1 MIARAAPPL
10 FRAYCVVTQMRLLIL
25 SLFLI
30 AAAVPT
36 FAQCDAVRAEVRV
49 AADVDA
55 ARIATMPLP
64 ATVESLRN
72 FPAPRPLPQ
81 QHRVDPVETT
91 TYSVTATLLE
101 YTGGGDDDRQIV
113 LADEA
118 GRTIIATIPGAPC
131 AGGGPFATAIE
142 RARAEFDS
150 RFPSSGAFGPA
161 GVPVEISGIG
171 FFDFL
176 QEQRGL
182 APNGFAL
189 RPVTSINFAPLV
201 PPLPPRR
208 RRALGV
214 PITCPR
220 PTLSINLSRSSACT
234 GDSVVISWQAS
245 DPKALVTIDQLGAN
259 FPASGSAT
267 VAVTQ
272 PRVYSGHAV
281 GACGSGP
288 EATAVLS
295 ILPLPSAT
303 LSSNAS
309 SVPQGS
315 SATLTL
321 FTANATLWTLTSSL
335 GNPLSVTSGTT
346 NGTRTASY
354 TGSKPGVDNVA
365 LSVTGVCGSTDRA
378 VVISVT
384 APTTPPPSSGGLLC
398 CDGTRSPSCFSCSSK
413 QGCCSSH
420 GGVCGCP

>member
-1 MIARAAPPL
+1 
-10 FRAYCVVTQMRLLIL
+10 MRLLIL
-25 SLFLI
+25 SLL
-30 AAAVPT
+30 AAVAVPLL
-36 FAQCDAVRAEVRV
+36 AECDAVRTEVRV

-55 ARIATMPLP
+55 ARIATLPLP
-64 ATVESLRN
+64 ASIDALRN
-72 FPAPRPLPQ
+72 LPAPRPLPQ

-101 YTGGGDDDRQIV
+101 YAGSGDDDRQLV

-131 AGGGPFATAIE
+131 AGGSPFAAAIE
-142 RARAEFDS
+142 RARTEFDS
-150 RFPSSGAFGPA
+150 RFPPAAAFRPG
-161 GVPVEISGIG
+161 GVAVEISGIG

-176 QEQRGL
+176 QDQRGL

-189 RPVTSINFAPLV
+189 RPVTSINVAPLV

-214 PITCPR
+214 PIACAR
-220 PTLSINLSRSSACT
+220 PSLSINLSRPSACT
-234 GDSVVISWQAS
+234 GDSVVITWQAS

-267 VAVTQ
+267 VAVTE
-272 PRVYSGHAV
+272 PRVYSGHAT

-315 SATLTL
+315 SATLTI
-321 FTANATLWTLTSSL
+321 FTANATLWTLASSL
-335 GNPLSVTSGTT
+335 GNPLSVTSGTA
-346 NGTRTASY
+346 NGTRTVGY
-354 TGSKPGVDNVA
+354 TASKPGVDNVA
-365 LSVTGVCGSTDRA
+365 LNVTGVCGSTDRV

-384 APTTPPPSSGGLLC
+384 VPTTPPPSSGGLLC

-413 QGCCSSH
+413 QGCCSNH